1 MGNGAGSPVS
11 TGAQATAAAG
21 PVPPLEV
28 RDIAKSYGPVRALQP
43 TSFALQAGEV
53 HALVGENGSGKSTV
67 VGILSGAVRP
77 DSGTVRLGQRVAT
90 DHTPWESQRSG
101 TLTVFQD
108 GSLIGGLTVAQNLYL
123 GLPPALRPPY
133 RRTEQWSR
141 ERLAQ
146 YGLDRVQPGQLVD
159 TLAPGDRQLLD
170 IARALMAQ
178 PTVLLLDEATSALD
192 APGVDLALR
201 LVREAAASGTAVLFV
216 SHRLSEVFRI
226 ADRISVLRDG
236 VWQGTFSP
244 AQTSANGLVELMA
257 GTAVDVEFPPR
268 APAGEAG
275 DPALTARRLAGPGFG
290 PVDLAVRAG
299 EILGIAGAD
308 GNGQLPL
315 LRGLSGIGVGAGRLT
330 AGSSPVTSL
339 AGAVRAKIAYL
350 SSDRRT
356 ESLFPSLPIRENL
369 VVGVMRTLSTAGVIS
384 SRAERAQ
391 SGRSVREFGIRLG
404 SAEDPVTSLSGGNQQ
419 KVALGRVLATDAR
432 IILIDEPTQ
441 GVDVRS
447 RIDIYQ
453 MLRASAQ
460 DGKSVVVVST
470 DAAELAGLCDRII
483 VMSRGAIVA
492 EMPGE
497 TASEEKVIHAFTGAD
512 HATAARDA
520 DDAAGPG
527 PETPAPRPARWLGR
541 QRDYLRRHQDAGRLG
556 LLLLMLIALGGYVQ
570 GRNSTFL
577 TTLSMYNVF
586 LLTLPLALVAGAQFL
601 VIFTGGI
608 DVSVGGTMGVTV
620 AVMSFA
626 VQQSG
631 GASGIVIS
639 ALIAIGVGTAVGL
652 VNALV
657 IERLKISPVIATIAM
672 LGVLQGVGLMLR
684 PQAAGSISPDI
695 GNALTK
701 QAGPF
706 PVPLFV
712 VAALFLLAD
721 FGINRTGRGLRL
733 RAVGLNP
740 LFAYRLGQNA
750 PRLRQLAY
758 IGCAILAALAGVL
771 LAAQVGIGDSTV
783 GNQYTLLAVAA
794 PILGGASLLG
804 GRGSFVGC
812 LIGSVLLALALALP
826 TVLSL
831 SDGTGYLLAGGLTLL
846 ALLIYTN
853 SAWAAIA
860 RWSRTLRTRLRWL
873 APGTSPYGG

>member
-1 MGNGAGSPVS
+1 MGNGAGSSPVRAG
-11 TGAQATAAAG
+11 TQAAAALG
-21 PVPPLEV
+21 QVPPLEV

-43 TSFALQAGEV
+43 TSFTLQAGEV

-90 DHTPWESQRSG
+90 DHTPWESQRAG

-123 GLPPALRPPY
+123 GMPPAQRPPY
-133 RRTEQWSR
+133 RRIEEWSR
-141 ERLAQ
+141 ERLAD
-146 YGLDRVQPGQLVD
+146 YGLDRVPTGQLVD
-159 TLAPGDRQLLD
+159 SLASGDRQLLD
-170 IARALMAQ
+170 IARALMAR
-178 PTVLLLDEATSALD
+178 PSVLLLDEATSALD
-192 APGVDLALR
+192 APGVDLALGM
-201 LVREAAASGTAVLFV
+201 VREAAAGGTAVLFV

-236 VWQGTFSP
+236 VWQGTYRP
-244 AQTSANGLVELMA
+244 AETNANGLVELMA
-257 GTAVDVEFPPR
+257 GAAVDVEFPAR
-268 APAGEAG
+268 AAAGEVG
-275 DPALTARRLAGPGFG
+275 EPALTARRLAGPGFG

-315 LRGLSGIGVGAGRLT
+315 LRGLSGIGVSGGRLS
-330 AGSSPVTSL
+330 AGPSPVTSL

-350 SSDRRT
+350 SSDRRA

-369 VVGVMRTLSTAGVIS
+369 VVGVMRSLSTAGFIS
-384 SRAERAQ
+384 PRAERAQ
-391 SGRSVREFGIRLG
+391 SGRSVREFGIRLS

-453 MLRASAQ
+453 TLRAGARA
-460 DGKSVVVVST
+460 GNAVVVVST
-470 DAAELAGLCDRII
+470 DAAELAGLCDRIV

-497 TASEEKVIHAFTGAD
+497 TASEEKIIHAFTGAE
-512 HATAARDA
+512 HAAAARDA
-520 DDAAGPG
+520 DPAADGGPG
-527 PETPAPRPARWLGR
+527 RPARWLGR
-541 QRDYLRRHQDAGRLG
+541 PREYLRLHQDAGRLG
-556 LLLLMLIALGGYVQ
+556 LLLLMLIALSGYVQ

-577 TTLSMYNVF
+577 STPSMYNVF
-586 LLTLPLALVAGAQFL
+586 LLTLPLAVVAGAQFL

-626 VQQSG
+626 VQHSG
-631 GASGIVIS
+631 GGSGIVIS

-652 VNALV
+652 VNAV
-657 IERLKISPVIATIAM
+657 VTERLKISPVIATIAM
-672 LGVLQGVGLMLR
+672 LGVLQGVGLILR
-684 PQAAGSISPDI
+684 PQAAGTISPDI

-706 PVPLFV
+706 PVPIFV
-712 VAALFLLAD
+712 VAVVFVLAD
-721 FGINRTGRGLRL
+721 LGITRTGRGLRL

-740 LFAYRLGQNA
+740 LFAYRLGENA

-758 IGCAILAALAGVL
+758 VGCAILAALAGVL

-812 LIGSVLLALALALP
+812 LVGSVLLALALALP

-846 ALLIYTN
+846 ALLVYTS
-853 SAWAAIA
+853 SAWAAMA
-860 RWSRTLRTRLRWL
+860 RWSRALRTRPFARLR
-873 APGTSPYGG
+873 G